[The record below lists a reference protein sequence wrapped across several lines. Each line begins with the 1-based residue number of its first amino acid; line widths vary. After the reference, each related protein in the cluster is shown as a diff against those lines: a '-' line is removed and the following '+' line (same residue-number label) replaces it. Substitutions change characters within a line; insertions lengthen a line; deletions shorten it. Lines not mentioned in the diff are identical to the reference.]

1 MFRYCNGNKY
11 KLFDDF
17 WALWRKS
24 KSHLFDQKGKNTKL
38 SCVNI
43 KSSIRGNALVFLVVK
58 SNKPSMFFFRATSN
72 RSGGHT
78 NIGGAL
84 FN

>member
-24 KSHLFDQKGKNTKL
+24 KNHLSDQKGKNTK
-38 SCVNI
+38 
-43 KSSIRGNALVFLVVK
+43 
-58 SNKPSMFFFRATSN
+58 
-72 RSGGHT
+72 
-78 NIGGAL
+78 
-84 FN
+84 

>member
-17 WALWRKS
+17 W
-24 KSHLFDQKGKNTKL
+24 HCGENQKVIFLIKKEKKTKL

-43 KSSIRGNALVFLVVK
+43 KSSIRGNALVFL
-58 SNKPSMFFFRATSN
+58 
-72 RSGGHT
+72 
-78 NIGGAL
+78 
-84 FN
+84 